1 MVTLFFPSITEL
13 RDFRMAIQKVAV
25 FISFEDLSVTGNF
38 SEAELE
44 LAIRGMKAL
53 VQLEIAN

>member
-1 MVTLFFPSITEL
+1 MITLFFPSITDL
-13 RDFRMAIQKVAV
+13 RDFRLAIQTNAV

-38 SEAELE
+38 SEAEVE
-44 LAIRGMKAL
+44 LAVHGMKAF